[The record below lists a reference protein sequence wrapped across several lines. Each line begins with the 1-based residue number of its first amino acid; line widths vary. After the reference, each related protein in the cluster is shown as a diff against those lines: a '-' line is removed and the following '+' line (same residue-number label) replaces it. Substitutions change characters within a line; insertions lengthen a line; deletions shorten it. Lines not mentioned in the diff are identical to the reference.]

1 MSSATDSTILDAHTR
16 ANLEPEELAAIEAGR
31 EDAEAEA
38 LRAIA
43 AGATDDDDDDD
54 APGGAAPI
62 EGKGAAP
69 GAAEAG
75 APVAEPPAEEP
86 AAQAAAQPR
95 VAGTVYRAELPAD
108 FEQRAQSI
116 KDAAEALREK
126 FKAGDIDLDEYEAER
141 DKLDEQRDEVNRLR
155 VKAEI
160 AGEIEAQSAQAQ
172 WQASI
177 AALFERASKD
187 GIDYRADEAART
199 DLDMIVKA
207 LAQRAGNDD
216 KPMQWFL
223 DEAHRR
229 VLALHDKIGA
239 RAAPAAPAA
248 PARRDPPVAAI
259 PPSLAGVP
267 GGDGPGDVGDEFA
280 DIDALEGEPFEEAVR
295 KMTPER
301 RERYMRAV

>member
-43 AGATDDDDDDD
+43 AGAPDDDDDDD
-54 APGGAAPI
+54 APAGAAPI

-69 GAAEAG
+69 DASEAD
-75 APVAEPPAEEP
+75 APAVSSPAQEP
-86 AAQAAAQPR
+86 AGQPR
-95 VAGTVYRAELPAD
+95 EAGTVYRAPLPAD
-108 FEQRAQSI
+108 FDQRAQSI
-116 KDAAEALREK
+116 KEASEALREK
-126 FKAGDIDLDEYEAER
+126 FKAGDIDVDEYAAER
-141 DKLDEQRDEVNRLR
+141 DKLDEQRDEINRLR

-177 AALFERASKD
+177 AALFDRASKD
-187 GIDYRADEAART
+187 GIDYRADEAARI

-239 RAAPAAPAA
+239 RAAPAPAAAAA
-248 PARRDPPVAAI
+248 PARREPPVAAI
-259 PPSLAGVP
+259 PASLAGVP

-280 DIDALEGEPFEEAVR
+280 DIDALEGEAFEEAVR
-295 KMTPER
+295 RMAPER
-301 RERYMRAV
+301 RERYMRAA